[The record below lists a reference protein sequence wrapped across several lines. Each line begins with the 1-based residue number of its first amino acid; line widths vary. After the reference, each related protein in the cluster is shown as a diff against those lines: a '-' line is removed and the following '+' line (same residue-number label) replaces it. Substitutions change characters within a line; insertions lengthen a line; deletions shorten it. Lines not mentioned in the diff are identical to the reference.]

1 MTERPLQG
9 YLFSGQSVV
18 TGQPRAGFLGRVVLL
33 CLVGLILNSV
43 SFGAVRSNQ
52 KRSSRRNS
60 SNGLTAHYHHFR
72 YAKFMPLFPGSHD
85 LLVEQNVELD
95 RLQIPRMNN
104 EYELIQAELS
114 NDLVPVSE
122 TDSLKI
128 AEDLMD
134 SRRYCRPWTRDF
146 LQDISQAFYE
156 VFHAPLQVNSLVRT
170 ADQQR
175 RLRRHNRFAAPEAG
189 DTASTHLAGVTVD
202 LSRRGLSN
210 TQYQWIRSYL
220 LPLQEKGL
228 VNPIE
233 ERQPVLHI
241 VVFEKYSVHDD
252 VPLSTSEASEATE
265 TTELGA
271 TGLIGSQ
278 P

>member
-1 MTERPLQG
+1 
-9 YLFSGQSVV
+9 
-18 TGQPRAGFLGRVVLL
+18 
-33 CLVGLILNSV
+33 
-43 SFGAVRSNQ
+43 
-52 KRSSRRNS
+52 
-60 SNGLTAHYHHFR
+60 
-72 YAKFMPLFPGSHD
+72 MPLFPGSHD